1 MDFSGH
7 LWTSVDDGLWTEV
20 DFSGEWTVDGRDF
33 SADARTS
40 PPSSAGRTTASVQ
53 CRTHRTSPRPVPD
66 APPAPPSSAGRT
78 APRLRPVPD
87 ALHLPPSSAGTLVP
101 DARPRPFP
109 ETAAR
114 RKPSHQSV
122 TDYRFRTGEASA
134 CKYFPASSGYIMTAA
149 RKASARSALAGLPT
163 TTQTSSL
170 IDGIMISS
178 FDPVCPWWLIALWL
192 LLMLAMAAWTYRRL
206 RAHVQTSYRLLML
219 SLEIVLALLGL
230 ILLTQPLRTVKRP
243 EPGSFRIAVLA
254 DQSLSMNT
262 LDGNQTESRR
272 QILTRLLNRETTPLQ
287 RLSAGWLD
295 IHGFADD
302 CQPVIYDGSTPTGT
316 PRTDAW

>member
-1 MDFSGH
+1 MDCGRK
-7 LWTSVDDGLWTEV
+7 WTLVVSGLWTDV
-20 DFSGEWTVDGRDF
+20 NWCRTH
-33 SADARTS
+33 RTS
-40 PPSSAGRTTASVQ
+40 PPSGAGTAHASVQ
-53 CRTHRTSPRPVPD
+53 CRTHRTSPGQCRTRPRLRQCRTHRTSPPSVPD
-66 APPAPPSSAGRT
+66 APHLASVQCRHFSAGRT
-78 APRLRPVPD
+78 A
-87 ALHLPPSSAGTLVP
+87 
-101 DARPRPFP
+101 PRPFP

-206 RAHVQTSYRLLML
+206 RAHVQTSIAHAE
-219 SLEIVLALLGL
+219 LEIVLAAWPDPVDPSASNAEPVHSNCGL
-230 ILLTQPLRTVKRP
+230 
-243 EPGSFRIAVLA
+243 AV
-254 DQSLSMNT
+254 SLSMVHWT
-262 LDGNQTESRR
+262 ATRPKRR
-272 QILTRLLNRETTPLQ
+272 Q
-287 RLSAGWLD
+287 S
-295 IHGFADD
+295 
-302 CQPVIYDGSTPTGT
+302 
-316 PRTDAW
+316 